1 MSSKSEAIRERNAF
15 SLADLYGEDTSP
27 DAADADMVA
36 FERSMDDMLPA
47 LLSVNAEKTGLSTDL
62 LRKKLVVAAK
72 GSAKTDEIALVEHIV
87 LVENSGMHRDSE
99 TRPRRNK
106 PVFASRF
113 KSK

>member
-1 MSSKSEAIRERNAF
+1 MSSKSEAMRERNAF
-15 SLADLYGEDTSP
+15 SLADLYGEDIFP

-47 LLSVNAEKTGLSTDL
+47 LLSANAEKTGLSDL

-99 TRPRRNK
+99 TRRRRNK

>member
-1 MSSKSEAIRERNAF
+1 MSSKSEAIRERNVF
-15 SLADLYGEDTSP
+15 SLADLYGEDISP

-36 FERSMDDMLPA
+36 FERSMNDMLPA
-47 LLSVNAEKTGLSTDL
+47 LLSANAKKTSLSIDP
-62 LRKKLVVAAK
+62 LRKKLVVA
-72 GSAKTDEIALVEHIV
+72 AKTDEIALVEHIV

-99 TRPRRNK
+99 TRRRRNK

>member
-15 SLADLYGEDTSP
+15 SLADLYGEDISP

-62 LRKKLVVAAK
+62 LRKNLSLPLKVQLKLMR
-72 GSAKTDEIALVEHIV
+72 L
-87 LVENSGMHRDSE
+87 
-99 TRPRRNK
+99 P
-106 PVFASRF
+106 
-113 KSK
+113 

>member
-15 SLADLYGEDTSP
+15 SLADLYGEDISP

-47 LLSVNAEKTGLSTDL
+47 LLSANAEKTGLATDL
-62 LRKKLVVAAK
+62 LRKKLVVA
-72 GSAKTDEIALVEHIV
+72 AKTDEIALVEHIV

-99 TRPRRNK
+99 TRRRRNK